1 MSAERDALRGLNVDK
16 VRQWL
21 RAHCDDLAA
30 DCEFE
35 LIAAGGSNLSY
46 KVTDANG
53 KQAVLRRPPSRTGIA
68 TAHDMQREYRVMSA
82 LQNSDVPVPDTLA
95 YCRDTEVT
103 GSEFYLMSFVDG
115 IILRDKSSA
124 KQLEDQACQRA
135 TEALIDTQLA
145 FHQIDLEQYELT
157 DLGQHEAY
165 VQRQIRRWSHQVM
178 AKPVRELPLLHELK
192 DALERSAPD
201 RNYRPGLVH
210 GDYRFDNTVLAPSG
224 QMLAVLD
231 WELCT
236 IGDPQADFCWS
247 VLYWSDPEDSW
258 RFLPSAPTLDPRF
271 VRRQWVIDCY
281 RERSGLPLEDWVW
294 YEAFSF
300 WKMACIIEGV
310 YTRLLSGA
318 GGGMAGASAEKAGAM
333 VEGFLQLSQRRLG
346 SS

>member
-1 MSAERDALRGLNVDK
+1 MSQARDPLRGLNVEQ

-21 RAHCDDLAA
+21 REHCDALGA
-30 DCEFE
+30 DCQFE

-46 KVTDANG
+46 TVTDG
-53 KQAVLRRPPSRTGIA
+53 EGRRAVLRRPPSRQGVA

-82 LQNSDVPVPDTLA
+82 LQSSEVPVPDMLA
-95 YCRDTEVT
+95 YCQDVEVT

-115 IILRDKSSA
+115 IILRDKRSA
-124 KQLEDQACQRA
+124 AKLDDKACQRA
-135 TEALIDTQLA
+135 TDALIDTQLA
-145 FHQIDLEQYELT
+145 FHQLDLEAFELD
-157 DLGQHEAY
+157 DLGQHDAY
-165 VQRQIRRWSHQVM
+165 VQRQIRRWSRQVS

-192 DALERSAPD
+192 AALEASVPGHS
-201 RNYRPGLVH
+201 YRPGLVH
-210 GDYRFDNTVLAPSG
+210 GDYRFDNTVLSDSG
-224 QMLAVLD
+224 EMLAVLD

-247 VLYWSDPEDSW
+247 VLYWSDPEDDW

-281 RERSGLPLEDWVW
+281 RERSGLALDHWRW

-310 YTRLLSGA
+310 YTRLLAGA

-333 VEGFLQLSQRRLG
+333 VEGFLHLARSRLDA
-346 SS
+346 S